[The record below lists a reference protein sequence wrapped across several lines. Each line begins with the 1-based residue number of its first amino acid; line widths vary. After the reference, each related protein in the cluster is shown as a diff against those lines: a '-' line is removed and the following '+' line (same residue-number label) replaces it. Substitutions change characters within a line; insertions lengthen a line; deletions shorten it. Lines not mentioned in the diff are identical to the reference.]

1 MQMPTVDATFLKQEL
16 WKYID
21 GEKVKGLIGKA
32 GDASWSPFKLDADGK
47 PIGFQTAVV
56 ENSGMFMELL
66 TAGAIVI
73 EKIAYDAKG
82 VALGTEKKKALVDWI
97 NSVVDIPWVPEG
109 LEDNIIEFVVDKLID
124 WFNLLFGKNWINKIP
139 EPTITSG
146 VTA

>member
-32 GDASWSPFKLDADGK
+32 GDASWSPFKLGDDGK
-47 PIGFQTAVV
+47 PVGFQTAVV
-56 ENSGMFMELL
+56 ENAGMFMELL

-73 EKIAYDAKG
+73 EKVAYDAKG
-82 VALGTEKKKALVDWI
+82 VALGTEKKRALVDWI
-97 NSVVDIPWVPEG
+97 NSVVDIPWVPEW
-109 LEDNIIEFVVDKLID
+109 LEDNIIEFLVDKLID
-124 WFNLLFGKNWINKIP
+124 WFNLLWGKDWINKIP